1 MLVRYV
7 EQDDPEQAEAAAHL
21 IEGRCTRES
30 PGYVSALV
38 LSEIVWV
45 LRSAYGHDKAVVV
58 SVLRQILQ
66 TAELAVDDPTL
77 AWAVLTDF
85 EQGSADFAD
94 VLIGHGNHAAGCDV
108 TFTFDR
114 KAGQGRY
121 FELIA

>member
-1 MLVRYV
+1 M
-7 EQDDPEQAEAAAHL
+7 P
-21 IEGRCTRES
+21 
-30 PGYVSALV
+30 LV